1 MQAFLYYQ
9 IANVTVYSR
18 SQQILK
24 ESQKVKFVS
33 KYGVYILS
41 IKFKEE
47 ESFVSITTFY
57 FLEML
62 CAGLEGGTDSCTGDS
77 GGPLTCE
84 SNGIY

>member
-1 MQAFLYYQ
+1 MEFIYC
-9 IANVTVYSR
+9 
-18 SQQILK
+18 
-24 ESQKVKFVS
+24 
-33 KYGVYILS
+33 S
-41 IKFKEE
+41 IKEFKEE

>member
-1 MQAFLYYQ
+1 MEFIYC
-9 IANVTVYSR
+9 
-18 SQQILK
+18 K
-24 ESQKVKFVS
+24 
-33 KYGVYILS
+33 LS
-41 IKFKEE
+41 SIKEE

>member
-1 MQAFLYYQ
+1 MEFIYCQ
-9 IANVTVYSR
+9 
-18 SQQILK
+18 
-24 ESQKVKFVS
+24 
-33 KYGVYILS
+33 LS
-41 IKFKEE
+41 FKKQFKEE

>member
-1 MQAFLYYQ
+1 MEFIYCQLSFE
-9 IANVTVYSR
+9 
-18 SQQILK
+18 K
-24 ESQKVKFVS
+24 E
-33 KYGVYILS
+33 
-41 IKFKEE
+41 FKEE
-47 ESFVSITTFY
+47 ESFVSIITFY